1 MCNLCKEKIK
11 PLQVQLLITFILFV
25 KSLVCLFPMVHGIQ
39 ITTKRSNNRWT
50 IYSCRS
56 AAHWFEKKNGWT
68 TVNKTK

>member
-25 KSLVCLFPMVHGIQ
+25 KSFVCLKFPMVHGIQ

-50 IYSCRS
+50 I
-56 AAHWFEKKNGWT
+56 
-68 TVNKTK
+68 

>member
-1 MCNLCKEKIK
+1 MCNLCKEKTK

-25 KSLVCLFPMVHGIQ
+25 KSFVCLFPMVHGIQ

-56 AAHWFEKKNGWT
+56 AAHWSEKKNGWT